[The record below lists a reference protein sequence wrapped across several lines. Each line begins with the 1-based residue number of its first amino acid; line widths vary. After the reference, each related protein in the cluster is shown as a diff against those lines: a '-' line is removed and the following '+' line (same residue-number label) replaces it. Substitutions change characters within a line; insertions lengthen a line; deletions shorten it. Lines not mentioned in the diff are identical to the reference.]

1 MTSQPT
7 PTAEDLQLAQEL
19 IAQLQDPEWTLA
31 AAQLE
36 DEVGGEVG
44 TGYVKDHQLGK
55 FLSDPAGFCQHQRL
69 RTLVF
74 QGLRQM
80 LVDCDLGAGL
90 PAAYSKGKKLL
101 DERLQQPSIEI
112 QQQLMAILSEDISSS
127 RDVPLPETAKS
138 SLKQVIRTV
147 LSPEDWEA
155 IVTAAA
161 NSLQQYVREVIM
173 LPQAADA
180 TA

>member
-44 TGYVKDHQLGK
+44 AGYIKDHQLGK

-69 RTLVF
+69 KALVF

-90 PAAYSKGKKLL
+90 PAAYSEGKKLL

-112 QQQLMAILSEDISSS
+112 QQELMAILSEDLSNS
-127 RDVPLPETAKS
+127 RDVPLSETAQS

-155 IVTAAA
+155 IVTAATS
-161 NSLQQYVREVIM
+161 SLQQHVREMTM
-173 LPQAADA
+173 LLKTADA